1 MPSYPLQ
8 QNSKAG
14 TIVKV
19 PGSEID
25 PASFQRDLLP
35 ICEALSRLVR
45 SCPPEMRTLEVALSI
60 TPSGDIAF
68 LRSSGEDAAIKLTFE
83 RGF

>member
-8 QNSKAG
+8 QNSKTG

-25 PASFQRDLLP
+25 PATMQRDLLP
-35 ICEALSRLVR
+35 ICEALGRLVR
-45 SCPPEMRTLEVALSI
+45 QAPVELRNLEVALSI

-68 LRSSGEDAAIKLTFE
+68 LRSSGEAAIKLTFE
-83 RGF
+83 RGL